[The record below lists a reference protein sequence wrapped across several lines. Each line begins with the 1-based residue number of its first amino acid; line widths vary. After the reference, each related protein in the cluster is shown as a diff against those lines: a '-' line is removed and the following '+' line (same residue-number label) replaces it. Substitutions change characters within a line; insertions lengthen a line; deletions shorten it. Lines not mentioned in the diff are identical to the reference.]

1 MAQQTKIALGG
12 GCHWCTEAVFQSLKG
27 VQNVEQCYIASTD
40 SNNVFSEAAIVHFD
54 ANKISL
60 KTLIEIHLHTHKSTV
75 AHSMRSKY
83 RSAVYAFDETDI
95 TLAKESIRQ
104 LQAEFKEELITQVLP
119 FHAFKPSDTRF
130 HNYYFSD
137 TEKPFC
143 KTYIAPKLKL
153 ILEKFSDQAN
163 GKAQL
168 Q

>member
-1 MAQQTKIALGG
+1 MTSLHKIGLGG
-12 GCHWCTEAVFQSLKG
+12 GCHWCIEAVYQSLHG
-27 VQNVEQCYIASTD
+27 VARVAQGFIASTGA
-40 SNNVFSEAAIVHFD
+40 NAWYSEAVVVHYNPD
-54 ANKISL
+54 EIGL
-60 KTLIEIHLHTHKSTV
+60 GELIAIHLHTHKSTV

-83 RSAVYAFDETDI
+83 RSAVYAFDETD
-95 TLAKESIRQ
+95 TALAKESIRQ
-104 LQAEFKEELITQVLP
+104 LQAEFKEELITQALP